1 MDTFAGSTESETSAG
16 ALTVNV
22 VVALIEP
29 TLARMTV
36 LPGVMLVARPAGS
49 MEAIAGAEEF
59 HVAEVVRFWVL
70 PSVNVPVAVNCCPAP
85 SGTDGFAGV
94 SAIET
99 SVAAPTVSVAD
110 CVTVPRVAVIAA
122 APWPELVASPL
133 LPGLLLITATRAFEV
148 LHVTFVVMSLVL
160 ASV

>member
-22 VVALIEP
+22 VVALLAP

-70 PSVNVPVAVNCCPAP
+70 PSVNVPVAVNC
-85 SGTDGFAGV
+85 
-94 SAIET
+94 
-99 SVAAPTVSVAD
+99 
-110 CVTVPRVAVIAA
+110 
-122 APWPELVASPL
+122 
-133 LPGLLLITATRAFEV
+133 
-148 LHVTFVVMSLVL
+148 
-160 ASV
+160 